1 MLEPFSRILATFS
14 RILFNLC
21 DFFMHFT
28 SFWRPPHA
36 FWRLFRPL
44 DVILATV
51 ARMLATFSRIMHRV
65 GTWGGLQ
72 CFNHTIKIEGF
83 FSLDHTPKI
92 PVSSLCGWGIKTHIG
107 FMMWCGRLKPL
118 PHPPT
123 RNRGHVVI
131 LENHNS
137 GGVNFDEFQAGYQ
150 KMVDS

>member
-72 CFNHTIKIEGF
+72 CFNHTIKSRGLF
-83 FSLDHTPKI
+83 F
-92 PVSSLCGWGIKTHIG
+92 IG
-107 FMMWCGRLKPL
+107 
-118 PHPPT
+118 PHPKNSSFEPMWLGHKNPYRFYDVVWAVKAPT
-123 RNRGHVVI
+123 TPPH
-131 LENHNS
+131 
-137 GGVNFDEFQAGYQ
+137 
-150 KMVDS
+150 KK